1 LFTDHKFRIPGE
13 SPEVIVAE
21 RPASP
26 SVKTER
32 LIKTQQGTTAMED
45 HASAQEESD
54 KGTGAKAGD
63 AHGFKA
69 DSAAPL
75 SPDLESTTSGA
86 AEDLNAFSTEPTT
99 AAASVRKMSS
109 GATSLLSP
117 TIPFPK
123 MEDPIDAI
131 DALEDAIEEVGKIL
145 PKLDPAVS
153 PEKPKTKKPDP
164 MKTTS
169 VQRASRVLAAKTQ
182 TPVAKSALGKAS
194 LSKSTNVKPVPSAS
208 LTKSTQ
214 PSSLSRSTSVRATPS
229 NKPTVADRLA
239 AAANRRSMIGP
250 AKDGDNKA
258 GSTTIDYLASRR
270 RPMSV
275 QFPPPAPPPKSSKA
289 PTQPTFSLPGESI
302 AAKRKSEREA
312 RLKREEEEAAKRR
325 EFKARPAPSAGKPR
339 PASMI
344 VRQTANSR
352 ARLSII
358 GPEASTLSGKE
369 NAPKS
374 NTGLK
379 RSGTVTGATNRNVN
393 KQSIA
398 TKRSSMIVGKS
409 AFPSPTGKPPMST
422 TQKRTSVAP
431 GPGPGRDAPRSSSI
445 TVPKRGSLMAS
456 TQPTAASRATSSSTS
471 RNPSVTS
478 LTAATNSKSIV
489 TAGDAAAQRQKAK
502 EIFNRD
508 RVDKENRERERKE
521 KETAA
526 KRARLEASEKG
537 RQASREWAEKQKK
550 KLSEAKQGM
559 MAQKAIV

>member
-1 LFTDHKFRIPGE
+1 MVED
-13 SPEVIVAE
+13 
-21 RPASP
+21 AS
-26 SVKTER
+26 
-32 LIKTQQGTTAMED
+32 TQK
-45 HASAQEESD
+45 SSD
-54 KGTGAKAGD
+54 KGTDTKAGY
-63 AHGFKA
+63 ANGFKS

-75 SPDLESTTSGA
+75 SPGLESTTSGA

-123 MEDPIDAI
+123 MEDPIEAI

-153 PEKPKTKKPDP
+153 PEKPKTKKPDT
-164 MKTTS
+164 MKKTAS
-169 VQRASRVLAAKTQ
+169 VQRASRILAGKTQ
-182 TPVAKSALGKAS
+182 TPVAKSAPGKTGFSKPTNLKPTAS
-194 LSKSTNVKPVPSAS
+194 VG

-214 PSSLSRSTSVRATPS
+214 LSSLSRSTSVRATPS
-229 NKPTVADRLA
+229 TKPTVADRLA

-250 AKDGDNKA
+250 AKDGDSKA
-258 GSTTIDYLASRR
+258 ASTTVDYLASKR

-275 QFPPPAPPPKSSKA
+275 QFPTPPPPPKSSKP

-325 EFKARPAPSAGKPR
+325 EFKARPAPTGGR

-352 ARLSII
+352 ARLSIT
-358 GPEASTLSGKE
+358 GPEAPTLSGKE

-393 KQSIA
+393 RQSIA
-398 TKRSSMIVGKS
+398 AKRSSMIVGKS
-409 AFPSPTGKPPMST
+409 AFPPPTAKPPMST
-422 TQKRTSVAP
+422 AQKRTSIALRP
-431 GPGPGRDAPRSSSI
+431 GSDRDAPRSSSI
-445 TVPKRGSLMAS
+445 TIPKRGPLMAS
-456 TQPTAASRATSSSTS
+456 TQLTAASRVTSGSAS

-478 LTAATNSKSIV
+478 QTPSKSVV

-550 KLSEAKQGM
+550 KMSEAKQEM
-559 MAQKAIV
+559 MAQKAVV